1 MPLDF
6 GSSGG
11 GMPFLRF
18 SIEDNAWKMSND
30 GGDLVEVDWSAPVLV
45 DIERIRLGWLRLA
58 GGRDFQ
64 EWPGNNQTSRPS
76 EEYKSGFIV
85 QFYSSQLFGDAPVRE
100 LSSDRAGLQEFIK
113 KLYNE
118 VEAAGKFESGEIP
131 AIKMLPA
138 IKTRIGKGPTKI
150 PQYELLGYKPR
161 PADMENGG
169 SDSGFSS
176 SAADPAPPAADDS
189 FADMTI

>member
-18 SIEDNAWKMSND
+18 SIEDNAWKMSSQE
-30 GGDLVEVDWSAPVLV
+30 GGDLIEVEWSAPVLV

-76 EEYKSGFIV
+76 EEYKSG
-85 QFYSSQLFGDAPVRE
+85 
-100 LSSDRAGLQEFIK
+100 FIK

-169 SDSGFSS
+169 SDSGISS
-176 SAADPAPPAADDS
+176 SAADLAPPAADDS

>member
-18 SIEDNAWKMSND
+18 SIEDNAWKMSSQE
-30 GGDLVEVDWSAPVLV
+30 GGDLIDVDWTNPVLI
-45 DIERIRLGWLRLA
+45 DIERTRLGWLKLA

-64 EWPGNNQTSRPS
+64 EWPGNNQTAKPS
-76 EEYKSGFIV
+76 DEYKSGFIV
-85 QFYSSQLFGDAPVRE
+85 QFYSTQLFGDAPLRE

-113 KLYNE
+113 KLYND
-118 VEAAGKFESGEIP
+118 VEAAGKFGSGEIP
-131 AIKMLPA
+131 AVKVLPA
-138 IKTRIGKGPTKI
+138 LKVRIGKGPTKI
-150 PQYELLGYKPR
+150 PQFELLGYKTR
-161 PADMENGG
+161 PEEMENGG
-169 SDSGFSS
+169 SEADFSS
-176 SAADPAPPAADDS
+176 SAVVDESAADDS